1 MPALGQIGVLS
12 WGGSGMATA
21 ANDRVMASERIA
33 PGMLPRVL
41 GSFDMVVIF
50 VAIVLFIVNASA
62 VQSAGPAAFSYWIIG
77 FLVFLIPGALVTAQL
92 GQMFPQE
99 GSLYVWTQKALGPFW
114 GFFAGF
120 CAWWPGGLVMVATG
134 DAVLALF
141 QFIFDGGLPQAWE
154 QGVVIRAVLW
164 FSAGMATLRLRM
176 TQNYVN
182 WAVVAYGA
190 AVFVIGLSGILW
202 LIGNGHS
209 ATAGFGDASAYKP
222 SFHGSSMTLFGIV
235 ILALLGIEGP
245 LKMGGEIVHM
255 RSIKKYLFWGSIV
268 VMGAYLW
275 VTLGTML
282 SLDSSKSTS
291 STTDLLRAVQVG
303 FYDSHALAVIVALVM
318 VWFFVSNTV
327 VYNYS
332 FSRLLFVSG
341 LEKRM
346 PAALGRGNERKVPA
360 AAVITQTALATVFVV
375 AIFNPFMASENTQKV
390 YWLFQAAVT
399 VIWCVSMVLLF
410 FDIFLVKRAFPALFE
425 EVRSSHPTLLFGSG
439 VVGMCASA
447 FGAYVT
453 FRSPWTPLFTVSDWR
468 LWLGILVGVSA
479 LAAIAIYA
487 ISQFTHRPE
496 APAPAAPSGP
506 APTPSPA
513 G

>member
-1 MPALGQIGVLS
+1 
-12 WGGSGMATA
+12 MATTTA
-21 ANDRVMASERIA
+21 ADDRVMASERIA

-50 VAIVLFIVNASA
+50 VAVVLFIVQASA
-62 VQSAGPAAFSYWIIG
+62 VQPAGPAAFSYWILG
-77 FLVFLIPGALVTAQL
+77 FLLFLIPGALITAQL
-92 GQMFPQE
+92 GMMFPQE

-120 CAWWPGGLVMVATG
+120 CAWWPGVLVMVATG
-134 DAVLALF
+134 DAVVTLL
-141 QFIFDGGLPQAWE
+141 QFIFDGGLPKAWE
-154 QGVVIRAVLW
+154 QGAVILAVLW

-182 WAVVAYGA
+182 WAVVAYGGA
-190 AVFVIGLSGILW
+190 AFVIGLAGVLW
-202 LIGNGHS
+202 LLGSGHA
-209 ATAGFGDASAYKP
+209 ATPDMGDPSAYKP
-222 SFHGSSMTLFGIV
+222 FQGTSWTIFGLV
-235 ILALLGIEGP
+235 ILSLLGIEVP
-245 LKMGGEIVHM
+245 LNMGVEIVHQ

-268 VMGAYLW
+268 VMAAYLW

-282 SLDSSKSTS
+282 ALDATKSEAA
-291 STTDLLRAVQVG
+291 TTDVLRAVQVG

-346 PAALGRGNERKVPA
+346 PAALGRVNERKVPV
-360 AAVITQTALATVFVV
+360 AAVLTQTVLSSIFVV
-375 AIFNPFMASENTQKV
+375 AVFNPFVGGDNTQKT

-399 VIWCVSMVLLF
+399 VIWCASMVLLF
-410 FDIFLVKRAFPALFE
+410 CDIFLVKRAFPALFD
-425 EVRSSHPTLLFGSG
+425 EVRSSHPALLYASG
-439 VVGMCASA
+439 VVGALASL

-453 FRSPWTPLFTVSDWR
+453 FRSPWTPLFTTSDWR
-468 LWLGILVGVSA
+468 LWLAVLVGVSI
-479 LAAIAIYA
+479 LAAIAIYT
-487 ISQFTHRPE
+487 ISQFTHREELPE
-496 APAPAAPSGP
+496 PSGP
-506 APTPSPA
+506 SPTPTPA
-513 G
+513 M